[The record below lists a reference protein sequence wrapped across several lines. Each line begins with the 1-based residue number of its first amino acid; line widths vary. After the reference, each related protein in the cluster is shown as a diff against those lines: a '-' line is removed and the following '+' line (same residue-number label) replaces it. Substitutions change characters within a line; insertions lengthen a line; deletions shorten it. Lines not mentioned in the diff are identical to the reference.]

1 MCRRIREGFGILTSQ
16 HLVTCIMVLNQD
28 LQDFEDFYQ
37 LGVGWD
43 GARCTSKCKINY
55 PLFHFA
61 AAMIAA
67 AKYLDRDT
75 FPISTILNQRRYQ

>member
-1 MCRRIREGFGILTSQ
+1 ML
-16 HLVTCIMVLNQD
+16 LNQD

-37 LGVGWD
+37 WGVGWD
-43 GARCTSKCKINY
+43 GACRSSKCKINY

-61 AAMIAA
+61 DAMIAA

-75 FPISTILNQRRYQ
+75 FPISIILTSDVINNPVNPDSKLISRKM